1 MTGENVL
8 RVGSTSHA
16 DATRQRA
23 RLALA
28 PRARITVAAKKT
40 PEFPETSEIPHG
52 CLDLRCLDLRCLDSR
67 RTSRTKGGRPTS
79 NIEVMFCSFE
89 DYNAIRMSEF
99 RGLNVFIEI
108 SV

>member
-28 PRARITVAAKKT
+28 PRARTTHSRREA
-40 PEFPETSEIPHG
+40 SEIPHG

>member
-28 PRARITVAAKKT
+28 PRARITVAANFGNSARVPGFEVPGFEVPGFAPDKPDK
-40 PEFPETSEIPHG
+40 
-52 CLDLRCLDLRCLDSR
+52 R
-67 RTSRTKGGRPTS
+67 RQTYLEYRSD
-79 NIEVMFCSFE
+79 V
-89 DYNAIRMSEF
+89 
-99 RGLNVFIEI
+99 LFI
-108 SV
+108 

>member
-28 PRARITVAAKKT
+28 PRARITVAAKKHRN
-40 PEFPETSEIPHG
+40 F
-52 CLDLRCLDLRCLDSR
+52 RKR
-67 RTSRTKGGRPTS
+67 RKFRTGAW
-79 NIEVMFCSFE
+79 I
-89 DYNAIRMSEF
+89 
-99 RGLNVFIEI
+99 
-108 SV
+108 

>member
-28 PRARITVAAKKT
+28 PRARITVAAK
-40 PEFPETSEIPHG
+40 
-52 CLDLRCLDLRCLDSR
+52 R
-67 RTSRTKGGRPTS
+67 RKFRTGAW
-79 NIEVMFCSFE
+79 I
-89 DYNAIRMSEF
+89 
-99 RGLNVFIEI
+99 
-108 SV
+108 

>member
-28 PRARITVAAKKT
+28 PRARTQSPLSVGNSARVPK
-40 PEFPETSEIPHG
+40 
-52 CLDLRCLDLRCLDSR
+52 DLRCLDLRCLDSR

-79 NIEVMFCSFE
+79 NIEVMFSSFE